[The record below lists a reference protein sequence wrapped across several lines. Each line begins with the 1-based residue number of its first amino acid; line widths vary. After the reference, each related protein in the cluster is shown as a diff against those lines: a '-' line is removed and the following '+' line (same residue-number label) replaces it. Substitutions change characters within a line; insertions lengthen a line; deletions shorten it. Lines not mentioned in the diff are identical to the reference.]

1 MLRVNSIS
9 RLPNWTVRK
18 TQAGLSSVLVGIT
31 LFTACSERPFGANF
45 REYFSKT
52 EEVALTGRTVA
63 LTEGEKPLSYM
74 FNMTFFDSLIL
85 VNEFP
90 DREYTYKLIDL
101 RNMSVRPFGKKGEG
115 PNQLLSDAFYF
126 SVDRKENHLYLTDQ
140 VHYYIHDI
148 DGLKNGLDEP
158 AAKFTIDQQEKRFMG
173 STVHVD
179 GYIVGSMHHKR
190 FCAYD
195 IENGD
200 FIEVGEYPG
209 GPSMAMANQSFFMNH
224 PTKNLAVYGMSRVP
238 EFGIL
243 RVLPDTIDVT
253 TYAWGGTPMDVQH
266 GPVGMAVVDKEGSTF
281 EYMSVAVT
289 EDHVYF
295 LYSGKTIDESSR
307 ETIIQSGLSH
317 EVFVLDWEG
326 KPVKRYLLDQPVRS
340 IAVDDQAKILYAAS
354 FEKEPGLIA
363 YPLNEP

>member
-1 MLRVNSIS
+1 MLQVVLLLKR
-9 RLPNWTVRK
+9 TAHK
-18 TQAGLSSVLVGIT
+18 TRADLTSLIVGIV
-31 LFTACSERPFGANF
+31 LFTACSEPPLGANF

-52 EEVALTGRTVA
+52 ELVELTGETVV
-63 LTEGEKPLSYM
+63 LTEGEKPLSYL

-101 RNMSVRPFGKKGEG
+101 RDKSVRPFGKKGEG

-126 SVDRKENHLYLTDQ
+126 SVDRKENRLYLTDQ

-148 DGLKNGLDEP
+148 DALKSGRDTP

-179 GYIVGSMHHKR
+179 GYVVGSMHHKR
-190 FCAYD
+190 FCAYN
-195 IENGD
+195 IESGD

-209 GPSMAMANQSFFMNH
+209 GPAMAMANQSFFMNH

-243 RVLPDTIDVT
+243 KVLQDTIEVT
-253 TYAWGGTPMDVQH
+253 TYAWGDTPLDVQH
-266 GPVGMAVVDKEGSTF
+266 SPVGMAVVDKEGSTF
-281 EYMSVAVT
+281 EYTSVAVT
-289 EDHVYF
+289 EDHIYF
-295 LYSGKTIDESSR
+295 LYNGQTIDDTSR
-307 ETIIQSGLSH
+307 ETIIQSGLSD

-326 KPVKRYLLDQPVRS
+326 RPVKRYALDQAVRS
-340 IAVDDQAKILYAAS
+340 IAVDDQAKMLYAAS
-354 FEKEPGLIA
+354 FEKEPKLIA